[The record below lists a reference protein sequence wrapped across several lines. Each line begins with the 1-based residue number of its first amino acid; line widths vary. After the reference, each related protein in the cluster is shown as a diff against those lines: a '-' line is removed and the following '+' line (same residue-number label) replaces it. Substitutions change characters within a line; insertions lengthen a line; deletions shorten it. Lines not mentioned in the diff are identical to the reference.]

1 MFHLCSVVA
10 LPSPAPNTEDFL
22 LSPKLLGIKPMSLL
36 VCLWSLHPWR
46 ILRLSLL
53 LCHYINGPY
62 MFRTIFHV
70 PFVKLQR
77 LITYPRAYAP
87 CVMTCCIFHAPSVL
101 GCSHL
106 QSAVLIFLS
115 GGYDGPAS
123 CLSMVLSYWL
133 FLQELGSLSVMI
145 RSHI

>member
-1 MFHLCSVVA
+1 MLHLCSVAA
-10 LPSPAPNTEDFL
+10 LPLPAPNTEDFI
-22 LSPKLLGIKPMSLL
+22 LSPRLLGLKPMSLL
-36 VCLWSLHPWR
+36 VCFWSLHPWR

-53 LCHYINGPY
+53 LHHYINGPY
-62 MFRTIFHV
+62 MFLTLFHV

-77 LITYPRAYAP
+77 VITHPRAYTP

-106 QSAVLIFLS
+106 QPAVPLFPS

-133 FLQELGSLSVMI
+133 SLQELGSLSVVI
-145 RSHI
+145 HSHI